1 MTPPAEPLDIRLM
14 NGLAGLLLMVAALA
28 VTAGLLGWAMR
39 LPVFAIHGVT
49 VTGDVAHYNAIT
61 LRANVMPRL
70 QGTFF
75 TLDVHAA
82 RKAFEGMPWVRNA
95 VVRRDFPDR
104 LRVQLQEHQAVAF
117 WGTDDDSH
125 LVNSFGE
132 VFEANAGELEQD
144 KLPRLIGPEHQ
155 SAQVLAMQRTLEPL
169 LATLDLGLEQLE
181 LTARGGWH
189 ARLDNGAS
197 LELGSGSTQELVA
210 RTERFIKTITQATG
224 HYKRSVEHLEAVD
237 LRHPDGYAIRLAGVN
252 TLEGNEINSAAR
264 QGNR

>member
-1 MTPPAEPLDIRLM
+1 MTTPAVPLDIRLM
-14 NGLAGLLLMVAALA
+14 NGIAGLLLVVAALA
-28 VTAGLLGWAMR
+28 VVAGLLGWAMR

-49 VTGDVAHYNAIT
+49 VTGDVTHYNAIT

-75 TLDVHAA
+75 TLDLHVA

-117 WGTDDDSH
+117 WGADDDSH

-132 VFEANAGELEQD
+132 VFEANVGELEQD
-144 KLPRLIGPEHQ
+144 KLPRLIGPERQ

-169 LATLDLGLEQLE
+169 LAKLDLGLEQLE
-181 LTARGGWH
+181 LTTRGGWH

-197 LELGSGSTQELVA
+197 LELGSGSTEDLVA

-224 HYKRSVEHLEAVD
+224 QHKRVVEHLEAVD
-237 LRHPDGYAIRLAGVN
+237 LRHPDGYAIRLAGVS
-252 TLEGNEINSAAR
+252 TIEGDGINKAAR